1 MVDSINKKLGTRSV
15 LKEDIEVFIN
25 RELVP
30 VVERL
35 RLLTAELLTRYLE
48 GDGSP
53 EGVVTA
59 SRGAVYQRKDG
70 GAFSSIYIKESGDD
84 TNTGWVAK

>member
-1 MVDSINKKLGTRSV
+1 MVDKLDKKLSTRPV
-15 LKEDIEVFIN
+15 LKKDLEVFVN

-35 RLLTAELLTRYLE
+35 RLLTDALLSRYLE
-48 GDGSP
+48 GEGSP

-59 SRGAVYQRKDG
+59 DTGAIYQRKDG
-70 GAFSSIYIKESGDD
+70 TPGTLLYVKAGDD
-84 TNTGWVAK
+84 SNTGWTAFA